1 MRAFR
6 REKDGSL
13 SARFTVEE
21 RSVLVSLADQVAGLL
36 AVRGSLP
43 GDPVLTRLL
52 PDAYRGDAD
61 AASEFRRFTEDSLA
75 ARKIQNAITV
85 TESLERATA
94 QRRLPDRRRWPWM
107 RRRSSPG
114 CAASRTSG
122 SPWLPGLESSRMSDE
137 GADDDETLMLRDVYD
152 WLGFVQGSLIE
163 ALER

>member
-1 MRAFR
+1 MRGFR
-6 REKDGSL
+6 RESDGSL
-13 SARFTVEE
+13 SARFTLEE
-21 RSVLVSLADQVAGLL
+21 RNVLASLADQVAGLL

-43 GDPVLTRLL
+43 GDPVLARLL

-85 TESLERATA
+85 TESLEHATA
-94 QRRLPDRRRWPWM
+94 LDGAGQTEVALDAPTVQSWLRCLTDIRLTV
-107 RRRSSPG
+107 
-114 CAASRTSG
+114 AARLG
-122 SPWLPGLESSRMSDE
+122 IESDEDE
-137 GADDDETLMLRDVYD
+137 GADDDESLMLRDVYD